1 MSQVEIARFADL
13 YEADLAA
20 AFLTSRGLGASVAD
34 RHLSTIDPLMQRALG
49 GIRVMTPEQ
58 HADAARDMLA
68 RAARGEFATDGGE
81 APDPASGG
89 RTLTAGV
96 LAAFFLT
103 GGYGALALTA
113 GGRPVTAVRVAGLVV
128 IAILGVA
135 PLAALAW
142 FALSGR

>member
-1 MSQVEIARFADL
+1 MRQVEIARFADL

-20 AFLTSRGLGASVAD
+20 AFLTSRGLEASVAD
-34 RHLSTIDPLMQRALG
+34 RHLSTVDPLMQRALG
-49 GIRVMTPEQ
+49 LRVMTPEQ

-68 RAARGEFATDGGE
+68 RAARGEFAMEDAE

-89 RTLTAGV
+89 RMLTAGV

-113 GGRPVTAVRVAGLVV
+113 GGRPVTAVRVVGLVV

-142 FALSGR
+142 FALTGR